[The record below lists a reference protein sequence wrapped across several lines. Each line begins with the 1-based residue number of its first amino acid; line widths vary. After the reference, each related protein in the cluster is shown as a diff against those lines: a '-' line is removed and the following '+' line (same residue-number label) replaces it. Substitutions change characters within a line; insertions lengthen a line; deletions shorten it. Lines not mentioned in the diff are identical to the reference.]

1 VTPRRLSIAAL
12 LALGAWLV
20 PGAVAQRPPN
30 VVGTLVRTATASA
43 PCPSGEPCDPPATAV
58 VLSFRRGGRVAAS
71 VLVRRAFRLRLAPGR
86 YTIAARSP
94 AAPRTAPAGSPVAPA
109 GAVLRPS
116 TLRVPRHGVVHPH
129 LRLAAVR

>member
-1 VTPRRLSIAAL
+1 VTPRRLSIVAL

-30 VVGTLVRTATASA
+30 VIGTLVRTAAA
-43 PCPSGEPCDPPATAV
+43 PAACPSGEPCDLPATAV
-58 VLSFRRGGRVAAS
+58 VLRFRRGGRVAAS
-71 VLVRRAFRLRLAPGR
+71 VLVRKTFKLRLAPGR
-86 YTIAARSP
+86 YAISARSP

-116 TLRVPRHGVVHPH
+116 TVRVPRHGVVHLH
-129 LRLAAVR
+129 LTLSR